1 MAQPKRFIKI
11 YSQGTLQG
19 FEVWADRDT
28 GVQYLFAFSG
38 YAAGITP
45 LLNAD
50 GKPVVT
56 PKEELERLQEE

>member
-11 YSQGTLQG
+11 YSQGKMQG

-28 GVQYLFAFSG
+28 GVQDLFGYSG

>member
-1 MAQPKRFIKI
+1 MAQPKRFIKV

-38 YAAGITP
+38 YAAGITT
-45 LLNAD
+45 LLGAD

-56 PKEELERLQEE
+56 PKEELERLQAE

>member
-11 YSQGTLQG
+11 YSQGKMQG

-45 LLNAD
+45 LLGVD

>member
-28 GVQYLFAFSG
+28 GVQYLFSFSG

>member
-11 YSQGTLQG
+11 CSQGKMQG
-19 FEVWADRDT
+19 FEVWADRET
-28 GVQYLFAFSG
+28 GVQYLFGYAG

>member
-1 MAQPKRFIKI
+1 MAQPKRFIKV
-11 YSQGTLQG
+11 YSQGKMQG

>member
-1 MAQPKRFIKI
+1 MAQPKRFIKV

-56 PKEELERLQEE
+56 PKEERERLQEE

>member
-11 YSQGTLQG
+11 YSQGKMQG

-45 LLNAD
+45 LLGAD
-50 GKPVVT
+50 SKPVVT

>member
-11 YSQGTLQG
+11 YSQGKMQG
-19 FEVWADRDT
+19 FEVWADHDT
-28 GVQYLFAFSG
+28 GVQYLFGFSG

>member
-11 YSQGTLQG
+11 YSQGKMQG

-38 YAAGITP
+38 YAAGITH
-45 LLNAD
+45 LLGAD

>member
-1 MAQPKRFIKI
+1 MAQPKRFIKV

-38 YAAGITP
+38 
-45 LLNAD
+45 
-50 GKPVVT
+50 
-56 PKEELERLQEE
+56 

>member
-11 YSQGTLQG
+11 YSQGKMQG

-28 GVQYLFAFSG
+28 GVQYLFGYSG
-38 YAAGITP
+38 YAASITP

>member
-1 MAQPKRFIKI
+1 MAQPKRFIKV